1 MPDQVKS
8 PREQLVT
15 EDMLADLP
23 APVQRYLNHT
33 GVVGKPWVN
42 SVHLKQS
49 GRFRQGLERPWM
61 PMTAVQSYTTY
72 PPAFIWNARFK
83 VAGLPLL
90 RARDKYASGHGHMFG
105 KLLGLFT
112 VFDMRGEQLDQG
124 AMLRYLGEMV
134 WFPSA
139 FLGENIT
146 WVAVDDYTAQVT
158 LTDHGK
164 SVSAFMYFDETGK
177 VTNFTADRH
186 REVDGEF
193 SLDPW
198 STPVTK
204 YGMMAGLY
212 LPVCGQ
218 AVWNLPAGDFVYIEV
233 EITEI
238 TYNSS

>member
-23 APVQRYLNHT
+23 GPVQRYLNHT

-105 KLLGLFT
+105 KSAGFIH
-112 VFDMRGEQLDQG
+112 R
-124 AMLRYLGEMV
+124 LRCA
-134 WFPSA
+134 W
-139 FLGENIT
+139 
-146 WVAVDDYTAQVT
+146 
-158 LTDHGK
+158 
-164 SVSAFMYFDETGK
+164 
-177 VTNFTADRH
+177 
-186 REVDGEF
+186 
-193 SLDPW
+193 
-198 STPVTK
+198 
-204 YGMMAGLY
+204 
-212 LPVCGQ
+212 
-218 AVWNLPAGDFVYIEV
+218 
-233 EITEI
+233 
-238 TYNSS
+238 

>member
-1 MPDQVKS
+1 MGTCS
-8 PREQLVT
+8 
-15 EDMLADLP
+15 
-23 APVQRYLNHT
+23 
-33 GVVGKPWVN
+33 
-42 SVHLKQS
+42 
-49 GRFRQGLERPWM
+49 
-61 PMTAVQSYTTY
+61 
-72 PPAFIWNARFK
+72 
-83 VAGLPLL
+83 
-90 RARDKYASGHGHMFG
+90 AS
-105 KLLGLFT
+105 LLGLFT
-112 VFDMRGEQLDQG
+112 VFDVRGEQLDQG

-204 YGMMAGLY
+204 YGMMAGLN
-212 LPVCGQ
+212 LPVRGQ